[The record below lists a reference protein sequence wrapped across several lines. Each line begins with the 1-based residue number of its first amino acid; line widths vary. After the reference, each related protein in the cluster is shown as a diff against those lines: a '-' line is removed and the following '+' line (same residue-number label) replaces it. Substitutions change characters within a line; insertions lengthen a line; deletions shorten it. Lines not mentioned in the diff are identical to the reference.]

1 MITKEIVNKFKILE
15 TVLNIIDC
23 HVYWKNKNGNYVW
36 CNKKFS
42 KVLGLKDENEIVGKT
57 DFDLYSPDLAKVVV
71 SLDNNIL
78 NMGTEY
84 QAEEV
89 GLDLESKKAIYLSI
103 KTPLK
108 DELGNIEGLIG
119 ISIDITDRKQAEI
132 AKQEFLMNMAHDLRT
147 PLAGIIGLSS
157 IQADSKM
164 EPQEQQEYGQMIQ
177 GASEQ
182 LLELLNSVIEV
193 TATEHQVEQLKKE
206 PIDLS
211 QLSDEL
217 QTLMQPSLQSKGL
230 QFQVKVDSIL
240 PVIISDRIKLKRLLL
255 NLLSNAVKFTLQGGI
270 GLEIN
275 QLSAENNRAKIEIQI
290 SDTGIG
296 ITKDNIDKIF
306 ERFYRVHPSYEGEYK
321 GYGIGLYLVKKT
333 VELLNGDIKVASE
346 QGKGS
351 CFTLCFNFPLAGAI
365 IDKESSVNTLQQPVP
380 TSYLESEKRKGV
392 VLVAEDNDLVLHVV
406 KNILVKLGYEVTAVT
421 EGNAALHALQTQSF
435 VWALLDIGLP
445 NLDGAEVACRYRR
458 WEQENNKSHLP
469 LFALTA
475 HAEGTVSEKCKEAGI
490 DYILKKPF
498 TENDIQVLEKRKYI

>member
-1 MITKEIVNKFKILE
+1 
-15 TVLNIIDC
+15 
-23 HVYWKNKNGNYVW
+23 
-36 CNKKFS
+36 
-42 KVLGLKDENEIVGKT
+42 
-57 DFDLYSPDLAKVVV
+57 
-71 SLDNNIL
+71 
-78 NMGTEY
+78 MGTEY

-103 KTPLK
+103 KAPLK

-206 PIDLS
+206 PINLS

-230 QFQVKVDSIL
+230 QFRVKCDNNL
-240 PVIISDRIKLKRLLL
+240 PSIISDRIKLKRLLL
-255 NLLSNAVKFTLQGGI
+255 NILSNAVKFTSQGEI

-275 QLSAENNRAKIEIQI
+275 LLAIENDQAKIEIQI

-296 ITKDNIDKIF
+296 IAKDKLDKIF
-306 ERFYRVHPSYEGEYK
+306 DRFYRAYPSYQGEYK

-333 VELLNGDIKVASE
+333 VELLNGEIKVSSKE
-346 QGKGS
+346 DIGS
-351 CFTLCFNFPLAGAI
+351 CFTLYFNF
-365 IDKESSVNTLQQPVP
+365 SVADQDPNKNKTALQEFKPVAH
-380 TSYLESEKRKGV
+380 SELGKRKGM
-392 VLVAEDNDLVLHVV
+392 VLVAEDNELGLHAV
-406 KNILVKLGYEVTAVT
+406 KSILVKLGYEVTAAT

-445 NLDGAEVACRYRR
+445 DLSGTEVAQAYRQ
-458 WEQENNKSHLP
+458 WEQANNKPHLP

-498 TENDIQVLEKRKYI
+498 TEKDVQVLEKRKYI

>member
-1 MITKEIVNKFKILE
+1 MTKTNTYESL
-15 TVLNIIDC
+15 LNIIAKAPG
-23 HVYWKNKNGNYVW
+23 HFYWKDKEGVYQGSNDAQAI
-36 CNKKFS
+36 F
-42 KVLGLKDENEIVGKT
+42 LGYKSGKDLIGKT
-57 DFDLYSPDLAKVVV
+57 DFDLPWKAQASYLQKIDKQVMETEKEYSVEEIVDSYAGIKTIFFSRKIPLYDPKTKKVIGIIGT
-71 SLDNNIL
+71 SLD
-78 NMGTEY
+78 
-84 QAEEV
+84 
-89 GLDLESKKAIYLSI
+89 
-103 KTPLK
+103 
-108 DELGNIEGLIG
+108 
-119 ISIDITDRKQAEI
+119 ITASKQAEI

-255 NLLSNAVKFTLQGGI
+255 NILSNAVKFTLQGRI
-270 GLEIN
+270 ALEIN

-380 TSYLESEKRKGV
+380 TSYLESEKRKGM

-421 EGNAALHALQTQSF
+421 EGNAALNALQTQSF
-435 VWALLDIGLP
+435 VLALLDIGLP
-445 NLDGAEVACRYRR
+445 NLDGTEVARRYRQ
-458 WEQENNKSHLP
+458 WEQENNKPHLP

>member
-1 MITKEIVNKFKILE
+1 MNHPFRTIELANSTIISSILDLIGVNYSVIDTEGRYITQNKSMEIAISKGLILAENIDKPSWENCKRVMANQQREVKEEKFK
-15 TVLNIIDC
+15 DR
-23 HVYWKNKNGNYVW
+23 Y
-36 CNKKFS
+36 F
-42 KVLGLKDENEIVGKT
+42 
-57 DFDLYSPDLAKVVV
+57 
-71 SLDNNIL
+71 
-78 NMGTEY
+78 
-84 QAEEV
+84 
-89 GLDLESKKAIYLSI
+89 LSV
-103 KTPLK
+103 KQPL
-108 DELGNIEGLIG
+108 IEGSNCVG
-119 ISIDITDRKQAEI
+119 ILVISFDITVQKQAEI

-255 NLLSNAVKFTLQGGI
+255 NILSNAVKFTLQGRI
-270 GLEIN
+270 ALEIN

-333 VELLNGDIKVASE
+333 VELLNGEIKVASE
-346 QGKGS
+346 EGKGS
-351 CFTLCFNFPLAGAI
+351 CFTLSFNFSVANEDP
-365 IDKESSVNTLQQPVP
+365 DKN
-380 TSYLESEKRKGV
+380 K
-392 VLVAEDNDLVLHVV
+392 
-406 KNILVKLGYEVTAVT
+406 
-421 EGNAALHALQTQSF
+421 AAL
-435 VWALLDIGLP
+435 
-445 NLDGAEVACRYRR
+445 
-458 WEQENNKSHLP
+458 QES
-469 LFALTA
+469 
-475 HAEGTVSEKCKEAGI
+475 
-490 DYILKKPF
+490 
-498 TENDIQVLEKRKYI
+498 

>member
-1 MITKEIVNKFKILE
+1 MTKTNTYESL
-15 TVLNIIDC
+15 LNIIAKAPG
-23 HVYWKNKNGNYVW
+23 HFYWKDKEGVYQGSNDAQAI
-36 CNKKFS
+36 F
-42 KVLGLKDENEIVGKT
+42 LGYKSGKDLIGKT
-57 DFDLYSPDLAKVVV
+57 DFDLPWKAQASYLQKIDKQVMETEKEYSVEEIVDSYAGIKTIFFSRKIPLYDPKTKKVIGIIGT
-71 SLDNNIL
+71 SLD
-78 NMGTEY
+78 
-84 QAEEV
+84 
-89 GLDLESKKAIYLSI
+89 
-103 KTPLK
+103 
-108 DELGNIEGLIG
+108 
-119 ISIDITDRKQAEI
+119 ITASKQAEI

-255 NLLSNAVKFTLQGGI
+255 NILSNAVKFTLQGRI
-270 GLEIN
+270 ALEIN

-380 TSYLESEKRKGV
+380 TSYLESEKRKGM

-435 VWALLDIGLP
+435 VLALLDIGLP
-445 NLDGAEVACRYRR
+445 NLDGTEVARRYRQ
-458 WEQENNKSHLP
+458 WEQENNKPHLP